1 MGVIHITEL
10 IKTFLIGIF
19 FGTFGTTIG
28 GLIGVNLKS
37 NSNKFLGFILS
48 FASGLMMAIICFD
61 LLPEAM
67 EIASLAVILL
77 GILLGIL
84 TMIIC
89 DTLVKEKFSN
99 KKEMNSLLRTGIIIS
114 IGLALHNIPEG
125 LAIGTGFQ
133 ASINLGLSLAIV
145 IAIHDV
151 PEGISMA
158 VPMKKGGMSKGKVI
172 FFSQQHKLEEGVY
185 LDGTQVML
193 RLDGQEMVICDA
205 SEIAIKGKHNLE
217 NAMGAILLAYLS
229 GVTPAD
235 IREVLMTFPGVEH
248 RLEPVRTLRD
258 VLYINDSKGTNPD
271 STIKALEAYDR
282 PVVIILGGKNKGS
295 DFTQLAQ
302 LVKQRVKKAVVL
314 GQAKPAIVEA
324 LEKAGF
330 DDYIEKDTFEEA
342 VSAAAGL
349 AEAGDLV
356 LLSPA
361 CASWDMFNSY
371 EERGQLFKQLVLA
384 ME

>member
-77 GILLGIL
+77 GIF

-158 VPMKKGGMSKGKVI
+158 VPMKKGGMSKEKVI
-172 FFSQQHKLEEGVY
+172 FYVIMSGISTGIGALVGHLVGGISESIIATSLSFAAGA
-185 LDGTQVML
+185 ML
-193 RLDGQEMVICDA
+193 YIVSGELTPEANNMYKGRMNAIGNILGFILGI
-205 SEIAIKGKHNLE
+205 IAIS
-217 NAMGAILLAYLS
+217 I
-229 GVTPAD
+229 
-235 IREVLMTFPGVEH
+235 
-248 RLEPVRTLRD
+248 
-258 VLYINDSKGTNPD
+258 
-271 STIKALEAYDR
+271 
-282 PVVIILGGKNKGS
+282 
-295 DFTQLAQ
+295 
-302 LVKQRVKKAVVL
+302 
-314 GQAKPAIVEA
+314 
-324 LEKAGF
+324 
-330 DDYIEKDTFEEA
+330 
-342 VSAAAGL
+342 
-349 AEAGDLV
+349 
-356 LLSPA
+356 
-361 CASWDMFNSY
+361 
-371 EERGQLFKQLVLA
+371 
-384 ME
+384 